1 MISFIVALILLVG
14 GYFVYGKLVE
24 RIFGVDSSRPTPAIT
39 KADGIDY
46 VAMPTWRVFLIQ
58 FLNIAGLGPI
68 FGAIMGILFG
78 PAAYLW
84 IVFGTI
90 FAGAVHD
97 YLSGMMSLR
106 RDGMSLPEIVGE
118 ELGTGVKQVMRVFAL
133 LLLILVGAVFVI
145 NPADLLAG
153 LTVTYAS
160 DASGNLPDWLQQ
172 INAVM
177 PIQWWWVAIVFLYYM
192 LAMLLPIDKLIGRL
206 YPVFGFA
213 LLFMA
218 VGILVMLFAHADAL
232 PELTDGLYNRHPQ
245 STTTPI
251 FPMMFITIACGAIS
265 GFHATQSPLMARC
278 LKNERMGRPV
288 FYGAM
293 VTEGI
298 VALIWAAAAVAFTGS
313 FENLAH
319 YLSGSTPA
327 VLVNEISTGW
337 LGAFGGFLA
346 LLGVVFAPITSGDT
360 ALRSARLIAADFLH
374 FDQSRLR
381 NRIIISLP
389 IFAASFAIMMVDFD
403 VLWRYFAWCNQTLS
417 VFTLWA
423 ITVWLARAGKCY
435 WISLIP
441 ALFMTVVTITYIFYA
456 PEGFALNHTLSTVI
470 GVSVAVL
477 FAALFVRFLRLQS
490 SKRVMQG

>member
-470 GVSVAVL
+470 GVLVAVL

-490 SKRVMQG
+490 SKKVMQG

>member
-1 MISFIVALILLVG
+1 MISFVVALILLVG
-14 GYFVYGKLVE
+14 GYFVYGKFVE
-24 RIFGVDSSRPTPAIT
+24 RVFGVDGNRPTPAIT

-46 VAMPTWRVFLIQ
+46 IAMPTWRIFLIQ

-118 ELGTGVKQVMRVFAL
+118 ELGTGVKQGMRVFAL

-153 LTVTYAS
+153 LTVTYAA
-160 DASGNLPDWLQQ
+160 DASGALPGWLQQ
-172 INAVM
+172 IDAVL
-177 PIQWWWVAIVFLYYM
+177 PIKWWWVAIVFLYYM

-206 YPVFGFA
+206 YPLFGFA

-218 VGILVMLFAHADAL
+218 VGILVMLFVHADAL
-232 PELTDGLYNRHPQ
+232 PELTDGLYNRHPK
-245 STTTPI
+245 SETTPI

-293 VTEGI
+293 ITEGI

-313 FENLAH
+313 FENLAQ

-327 VLVNEISTGW
+327 VLVNDISTGW

-374 FDQSRLR
+374 FDQTSLR

-389 IFAASFAIMMVDFD
+389 IFVASFAIMMVDFD
-403 VLWRYFAWCNQTLS
+403 ILWRYFAWCNQTLS

-423 ITVWLARAGKCY
+423 ITVWLARTGKCY

-441 ALFMTVVTITYIFYA
+441 ALFMTVVTVAYIFYA
-456 PEGFALNHTLSTVI
+456 PEGFALGHTLSTVI
-470 GVSVAVL
+470 GVVVAVL
-477 FAALFVRFLRLQS
+477 FTALFVRFLRLQS
-490 SKRVMQG
+490 AGKMLQK

>member
-24 RIFGVDSSRPTPAIT
+24 RVFGVDSNRPTPAIT

-46 VAMPTWRVFLIQ
+46 IAMPTWRVFLIQ

-160 DASGNLPDWLQQ
+160 DASGNLPGWLQQ

-245 STTTPI
+245 SATTPI